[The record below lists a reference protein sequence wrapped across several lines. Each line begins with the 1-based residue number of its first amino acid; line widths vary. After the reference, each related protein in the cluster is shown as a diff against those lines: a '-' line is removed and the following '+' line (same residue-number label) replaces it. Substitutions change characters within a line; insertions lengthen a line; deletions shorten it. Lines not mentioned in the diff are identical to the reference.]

1 MKYVEEKFNKIGDD
15 FIDKCKDNLLT
26 KNDLKLLNLF
36 FNETP
41 TQDKLDSF
49 LSTYDIEVAG
59 GYKALMLSYF
69 MRMHPELNFTNYET
83 PRLKGL
89 FNFYRFQN
97 MKLISYLMKIGKI
110 FNENDVPMLVLKG
123 FAMKCLRPDLSR
135 AMNDIDILVPE
146 NKFLKAIEICKNL
159 GYRFEIYVH
168 SIDIHEPS
176 SNAGIM
182 DIHRYIDMKNK
193 KERPL
198 NKWLFKRARKS
209 KYNGIDIYIPS
220 NEDLLFLLLINLA
233 INLEA
238 KSSKASTLYVLFDC
252 KYLLEQPEFNWNI
265 VIQNIK
271 LTKTQREIAFA
282 IKFINSI
289 VPNLIPSQL
298 YNHPKLNKQVNN
310 RCIHV
315 IFLNYFLALQRIT
328 EKKKFRDVLNKQT
341 KLKEYIKIKL
351 YYKFCKFLLKKD
363 ISLLQLLI
371 IKERESKRK
380 LL

>member
-1 MKYVEEKFNKIGDD
+1 MKYIQEKFNKIGND
-15 FIDKCKDNLLT
+15 FIDKCKNNLLT
-26 KNDLKLLNLF
+26 KNDLNLLNLF

-41 TQDKLDSF
+41 TQDKLNQF

-69 MRMHPELNFTNYET
+69 MKMHPELNFTNYET
-83 PRLKGL
+83 SRLKGL

-97 MKLISYLMKIGKI
+97 MKLISYFMKIGKI
-110 FNENDVPMLVLKG
+110 FNENDIPMLVLKG

-135 AMNDIDILVPE
+135 AMGDIDILVPE

-159 GYRFEIYVH
+159 DYRFEIYVH

-182 DIHRYIDMKNK
+182 DIHRFIDMKNK

-198 NKWLFKRARKS
+198 NKWLFRRARKS

-233 INLEA
+233 INLQG

-252 KYLLEQPEFNWNI
+252 KYLLEQAEFNWDI
-265 VIQNIK
+265 VIKNIK
-271 LTKTQREIAFA
+271 LTNTQREIAFA

-298 YNHPKLNKQVNN
+298 YNHPELKKQVNN
-310 RCIHV
+310 RCIY
-315 IFLNYFLALQRIT
+315 ITFMNYFLALQRIVRKIKFKDIL
-328 EKKKFRDVLNKQT
+328 KKQIKIS
-341 KLKEYIKIKL
+341 EYVKIKL
-351 YYKFCKFLLKKD
+351 HYKFCKFILKKD
-363 ISLLQLLI
+363 LPLIKLQI
-371 IKERESKRK
+371 MQKRERDRK
-380 LL
+380 